1 MVEFN
6 PILTAVLGS
15 NTCALLLGSSEQSKA
30 AAYYI
35 GPYFNKY
42 KCALVDSLD
51 IVWEAMEHVKKYPS
65 IAKDTG
71 TKKRVTQHIMK
82 RILNKLNSL
91 MEISDTQ
98 AATALL
104 DLNVSLCSEIFSVHL

>member
-15 NTCALLLGSSEQSKA
+15 NTCALLLGSSEQSKS
-30 AAYYI
+30 AAYYV
-35 GPYFNKY
+35 GPYVNKY

-65 IAKDTG
+65 VAEDTG
-71 TKKRVTQHIMK
+71 TKKRVAQHIMT

-91 MEISDTQ
+91 MEVSDTQ
-98 AATALL
+98 AAAALL
-104 DLNVSLCSEIFSVHL
+104 GLCVSLCSDIFSV